1 MDGKARLVWKLARNH
16 TWGTPMDTESLLRIT
31 ALDEDHDEM
40 RQDLEEVL
48 DLPFVARGPDGVY
61 IPNGQDAHIEAANWL
76 REHTERDDFVISST
90 LSRLP
95 PEWPDD
101 TE

>member
-1 MDGKARLVWKLARNH
+1 
-16 TWGTPMDTESLLRIT
+16 MDTQTLLRII
-31 ALDEDHDEM
+31 ALDEDYDEM
-40 RQDLEEVL
+40 RQHLEELL

-61 IPNGQDAHIEAANWL
+61 IPNGQDAHVEAANWL

-95 PEWPDD
+95 PEWPDE